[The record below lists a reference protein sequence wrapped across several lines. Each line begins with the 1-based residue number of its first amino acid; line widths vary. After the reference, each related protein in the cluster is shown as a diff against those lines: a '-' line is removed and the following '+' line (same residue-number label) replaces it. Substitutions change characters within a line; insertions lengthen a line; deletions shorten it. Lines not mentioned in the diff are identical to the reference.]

1 MKLIVGLGNVGR
13 EYDQTRHNVGFMVVR
28 TLGERHHV
36 RWARHEASVCGR
48 WRVGASEMQL
58 MLPQTMMNCSGE
70 ALTAA
75 QRAAPEETLIVLDD
89 VNLPLG
95 TLRLRPGGG
104 AGGHHGLASCLER
117 MGTDEVPRLRVGV
130 GREPLPKDLTA
141 FVLAPFDESE
151 RPVLD
156 RAIEKAVEAC
166 DAWAREGMR
175 GAMEQMSTP

>member
-28 TLGERHHV
+28 AVGARHHV
-36 RWARHEASVCGR
+36 RWTRQGAAVCGR
-48 WRVGASEMQL
+48 WRAGASEVQL
-58 MLPQTMMNCSGE
+58 MLPQTMMNGSGE
-70 ALTAA
+70 ALAAA
-75 QRAAPEETLIVLDD
+75 QRAAPAETLLVLDD

-104 AGGHHGLASCLER
+104 SGGHHGLASCLER

-130 GREPLPKDLTA
+130 GAAPLPKDLTA

-156 RAIEKAVEAC
+156 RAIEQAVEAC
-166 DAWAREGMR
+166 EAWTREGMR